1 MNQSLEM
8 AQIAYKALEEKLAE
22 EIKVLDIHQISVVAD
37 YFIIA
42 NGKNKNQVQAIVDNV
57 QDALQKAGYEMKQME
72 GYQNGTWV
80 LIDFGDIVI
89 HIFDQEN
96 RLFYDLERIW
106 KDGVEVSMEAEA

>member
-8 AQIAYKALEEKLAE
+8 TKIAYQALEEKLAE
-22 EIKVLDIHQISVVAD
+22 EIKVLDIRQISVIAD

-42 NGKNKNQVQAIVDNV
+42 NGK
-57 QDALQKAGYEMKQME
+57 
-72 GYQNGTWV
+72 TWV

-106 KDGVEVSMEAEA
+106 KDGVEVSMETGV

>member
-8 AQIAYKALEEKLAE
+8 AKIAYHALEEKLAE
-22 EIKVLDIHQISVVAD
+22 EIKVIDIQKISVVAD

-57 QDALQKAGYEMKQME
+57 QDALFKAGYEMKQME

-106 KDGVEVSMEAEA
+106 KDGVEVSMEAGA

>member
-8 AQIAYKALEEKLAE
+8 TKIAYQALEEKLAE
-22 EIKVLDIHQISVVAD
+22 EIKVLDIRQISVIAD

-42 NGKNKNQVQAIVDNV
+42 NGKNNQVQAIVDNV

-106 KDGVEVSMEAEA
+106 KDGVEVSMETGV

>member
-1 MNQSLEM
+1 M
-8 AQIAYKALEEKLAE
+8 
-22 EIKVLDIHQISVVAD
+22 
-37 YFIIA
+37 
-42 NGKNKNQVQAIVDNV
+42 QAIVDNV

-106 KDGVEVSMEAEA
+106 KDGVEVSLEEGE

>member
-1 MNQSLEM
+1 MNKSLEM
-8 AQIAYKALEEKLAE
+8 AKIAHKALEDKLAE
-22 EIKVLDIHQISVVAD
+22 EIKVLDIHKISIVAD

-57 QDALQKAGYEMKQME
+57 QDALLKAGYEMKQME

-89 HIFDQEN
+89 HIFNQEN

-106 KDGVEVSMEAEA
+106 KDGEEVSIEADA

>member
-8 AQIAYKALEEKLAE
+8 TKIAYQALEEKLAE
-22 EIKVLDIHQISVVAD
+22 EIKVLDIRQISVIAD
-37 YFIIA
+37 YFIFA

-106 KDGVEVSMEAEA
+106 KDGVEVSMETGV

>member
-8 AQIAYKALEEKLAE
+8 TKSAYQALEEKLAE
-22 EIKVLDIHQISVVAD
+22 EIKVLDIRQISVIAD

-42 NGKNKNQVQAIVDNV
+42 PGKNKNQVQAIVDNV

-106 KDGVEVSMEAEA
+106 KDGVEVSMETGV

>member
-1 MNQSLEM
+1 M
-8 AQIAYKALEEKLAE
+8 
-22 EIKVLDIHQISVVAD
+22 
-37 YFIIA
+37 
-42 NGKNKNQVQAIVDNV
+42 QAIVDNV

-106 KDGVEVSMEAEA
+106 KDGVEVSMETGV

>member
-1 MNQSLEM
+1 
-8 AQIAYKALEEKLAE
+8 
-22 EIKVLDIHQISVVAD
+22 
-37 YFIIA
+37 
-42 NGKNKNQVQAIVDNV
+42 
-57 QDALQKAGYEMKQME
+57 ME

-106 KDGVEVSMEAEA
+106 KDGVEVSMETGV

>member
-8 AQIAYKALEEKLAE
+8 TKIAYQALEEKLAE
-22 EIKVLDIHQISVVAD
+22 EIKVLDIRQISVIAD
-37 YFIIA
+37 YFIIS

-106 KDGVEVSMEAEA
+106 KDGVEVSMETGV